1 MAKLIFPILFLF
13 CTFVC
18 ADAGSALTTP
28 DEFKRLLGQFK
39 PQDALPGFSSN
50 PTEINLNPTE
60 NHDHLQDQGMASLHS
75 NDMAAFVYTEDKK
88 RTKVTPNPNS
98 PEMRY
103 AEQLIDGSDTI
114 KEGGCKPTPPI
125 CHTDTTTERCE
136 ERVSDAVATCRDELQ
151 VTINTKT
158 HSFLRRSPLTAHYS
172 RFNLG
177 ACLPGE
183 SRCGPNNLLHLSAHC
198 EGISYVT
205 VNYKNKVVSVVQ
217 APTCKD
223 LGITLFTKHVP
234 KGEFLMFTVTE
245 RSSDDVWSQG
255 ACSTLQQKAM
265 NGTCVLQ
272 KNEPCLE
279 PDATKIIDGFPIKR
293 ACWGHAT
300 AYQCI
305 DHIESSCTPWINQG
319 CSEATSTCIA
329 ERLDICM
336 AYSKTVSCPKT
347 TCIPQPDVCMPS
359 LPCTDGSCDQTVNE
373 ESNDMGEGVS
383 RLGAL
388 GGVANEVSTKQVDS
402 NMARIFA
409 GTAIECEK
417 HMLGSR
423 NCCSNDGWADWVIHC
438 PKKTQDLRKATQEGR
453 SVYIGEYDDGIFDT
467 DKHFVYCVYPSTLSS
482 IIQIQGRGQQ
492 LHIPFGK
499 PEHPECGG
507 ITPEQLERI
516 NFNLLTL
523 APLEQE
529 LMSRF
534 QTPDV
539 GAIGDL
545 NQTHVERLN
554 QEGRSH
560 D

>member
-1 MAKLIFPILFLF
+1 MTKVIFTVFFLF
-13 CTFVC
+13 STFVC
-18 ADAGSALTTP
+18 AETAAPLTTA
-28 DEFKRLLGQFK
+28 DEFKHLLEQFK
-39 PQDALPGFSSN
+39 PQDALPNYSSN
-50 PTEINLNPTE
+50 PAEINLNPTE
-60 NHDHLQDQGMASLHS
+60 NNDHLHEKGMASLHS
-75 NDMAAFVYTEDKK
+75 NETAAFVYTEEKK
-88 RTKVTPNPNS
+88 RTKVVPNPNS
-98 PEMRY
+98 PEMQY

-114 KEGGCKPTPPI
+114 KAGGCKPVPPV
-125 CHTDTTTERCE
+125 CHTDTTNEICE
-136 ERVSDAVATCRDELQ
+136 EHVSDALATCRDELH
-151 VTINTKT
+151 VKINTKT
-158 HSFLRRSPLTAHYS
+158 HSFMRRSPFAAYFS
-172 RFNLG
+172 SFNLG

-183 SRCGPNNLLHLSAHC
+183 RRCGEGSLLHLSAHC
-198 EGISYVT
+198 EGITNVT
-205 VNYKNKVVSVVQ
+205 VSYKNKVLSVIQ
-217 APTCKD
+217 APTCAQ

-234 KGEFLMFTVTE
+234 KGEYLMFTVTE
-245 RSSDDVWSQG
+245 RSSEDVWSKG
-255 ACSTLQQKAM
+255 SCLTLQQKAM
-265 NGTCVLQ
+265 NGTCALQ

-279 PDATKIIDGFPIKR
+279 PNATKMIDGFPIKR
-293 ACWGHAT
+293 ACWGNAMEF
-300 AYQCI
+300 QCI
-305 DHIESSCTPWINQG
+305 DHIESTCTPWINQG
-319 CSEATSTCIA
+319 CSEDTSTCIA
-329 ERLDICM
+329 QRLDICT
-336 AYSKTVSCPKT
+336 AYSKTMSCPKT

-373 ESNDMGEGVS
+373 ESRDMVESVS
-383 RLGAL
+383 RLSAL
-388 GGVANEVSTKQVDS
+388 GGVAGEVSTKQIDS

-467 DKHFVYCVYPSTLSS
+467 DKHFVYCVFPSTLSS

-516 NFNLLTL
+516 NFNLLKL

-539 GAIGDL
+539 DAIGEL